1 VADDEGAG
9 TRAGKTPLPPVIW
22 ARRHARRTTTLSR
35 EAIVEAALRIAD
47 ADGLSAV
54 SIRRVAAELG
64 ARTMSLYSHIDSKD
78 DLLDLMTEQVLEE
91 LLIKGDLPA
100 GWREAITMIARRER
114 EISLRHPWLVE
125 LANHRSAVVIGP
137 NGLRHLDQSVAALA
151 PLKLK
156 PLDAWRIIAAVDDY
170 MLGYVTRE
178 VRERDLPRRHGVSAA
193 ELEAFAQ
200 PYLQEL
206 IDSGEFVN
214 VTPLLTDGVPAAGD
228 SFEYGLTLIL
238 DGIERRYA

>member
-1 VADDEGAG
+1 VAEDEDAREG
-9 TRAGKTPLPPVIW
+9 RAPVPAW
-22 ARRHARRTTTLSR
+22 ARRHTRRSSALSR
-35 EAIVEAALRIAD
+35 GAIVDASLRIAD
-47 ADGLSAV
+47 AEGLDAV

-78 DLLDLMTEQVLEE
+78 DLLDLMTEKVLDE
-91 LLIKGDLPA
+91 LLIEGDLPA
-100 GWREAITMIARRER
+100 GWREAVITIARRER
-114 EISLRHPWLVE
+114 EVAVRHPWLVD
-125 LANHRSAVVIGP
+125 LANHRSSVMIGP

-151 PLKLK
+151 ELKLE
-156 PLDAWRIIAAVDDY
+156 PLDAWRIIAAIDDY

-178 VRERDLPRRHGVSAA
+178 VRERELPRRHGVTA
-193 ELEAFAQ
+193 EELRAFTQ

-206 IDSGEFVN
+206 IDNGEFVN

-228 SFEYGLTLIL
+228 SFEYGLTWIL